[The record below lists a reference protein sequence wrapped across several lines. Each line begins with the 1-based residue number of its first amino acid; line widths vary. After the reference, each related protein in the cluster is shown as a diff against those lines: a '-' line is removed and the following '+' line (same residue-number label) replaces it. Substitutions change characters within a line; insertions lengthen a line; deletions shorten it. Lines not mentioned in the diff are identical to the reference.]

1 MRMRNRL
8 GKPFYR
14 WAPLCLLC
22 LAVFTTYQASWA
34 QDTVEYAG
42 STSSAA
48 AKTAG
53 LANVPKAN
61 APKWSITLPKAGSAV
76 APSGQG
82 KGSSYLRIPT
92 GPPEEVVNR
101 RALEKKAGKDAAKI
115 LLRSNPNGAR
125 IWLNGAFV
133 GTTPI
138 LLIVPPGKYRVKMS
152 DDRLDSAE
160 QEIGLL
166 PREIRD
172 VLLHLAVYYPT
183 HVSIR

>member
-1 MRMRNRL
+1 MRNRF
-8 GKPFYR
+8 GNAFCR

-22 LAVFTTYQASWA
+22 FAVFATYQASWA

-53 LANVPKAN
+53 LANVPTAN
-61 APKWSITLPKAGSAV
+61 APKWSITLPKAGSA
-76 APSGQG
+76 AASSGQG
-82 KGSSYLRIPT
+82 KEPTYLRIPT

-115 LLRSNPNGAR
+115 LLRSNPTGAR

-138 LLIVPPGKYRVKMS
+138 LLIVPPGKYHLKIS

-172 VLLHLAVYYPT
+172 VLVHLAVYYPT

>member
-1 MRMRNRL
+1 MKMWNPL
-8 GKPFYR
+8 EKPFHR
-14 WAPLCLLC
+14 WVPLCLLC
-22 LAVFTTYQASWA
+22 LAVFATYQASWA

-53 LANVPKAN
+53 LTNPKVNV
-61 APKWSITLPKAGSAV
+61 PKWSITLPKAGSAAASSV
-76 APSGQG
+76 QG
-82 KGSSYLRIPT
+82 KGSTYLTIPT

-101 RALEKKAGKDAAKI
+101 RALEKKAGKDAAKV

-138 LLIVPPGKYRVKMS
+138 LLVVPPGKYHIKMS

-160 QEIGLL
+160 QDVGLL

-172 VLLHLAVYYPT
+172 VVLHLAVYYPT